1 MINTDFKLV
10 HLDITLR
17 EIIIVDDLDDILYD
31 GFNDDPDDILDDDIN
46 GTEFT
51 KHCHRVWDALLS
63 FS

>member
-1 MINTDFKLV
+1 MINTEFKLV

-31 GFNDDPDDILDDDIN
+31 GFNDDADDILYDDIN

-51 KHCHRVWDALLS
+51 KHCHRVWDALRS

>member
-1 MINTDFKLV
+1 MINTEFKLV

-31 GFNDDPDDILDDDIN
+31 GFNDDADDILYDVIN

-51 KHCHRVWDALLS
+51 KHCHRVWDVLLS